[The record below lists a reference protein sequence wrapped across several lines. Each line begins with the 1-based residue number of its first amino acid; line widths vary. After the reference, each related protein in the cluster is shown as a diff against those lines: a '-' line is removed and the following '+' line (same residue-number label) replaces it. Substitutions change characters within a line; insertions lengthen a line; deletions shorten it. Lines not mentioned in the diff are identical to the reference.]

1 MVTVA
6 AWYQKLD
13 KYQQLADNCWNPGTQ
28 SNTSWR
34 DLQTNDE
41 QIGDEEQNGVAGGCA
56 LACPLVPFFLPP
68 HLLQNARPRKVVPK
82 PPLHSLLSLAGIKIR
97 ITSSS
102 TLLQLYLLRKPP
114 QSKMLLV
121 VSAGGR
127 LMAKMKGMQRAR
139 EQVHLFTHEECHDLR
154 SVPNWLQ

>member
-1 MVTVA
+1 M
-6 AWYQKLD
+6 
-13 KYQQLADNCWNPGTQ
+13 
-28 SNTSWR
+28 
-34 DLQTNDE
+34 
-41 QIGDEEQNGVAGGCA
+41 
-56 LACPLVPFFLPP
+56 ACPLVPFFLPP
-68 HLLQNARPRKVVPK
+68 HLLQNAHPSEVVPK
-82 PPLHSLLSLAGIKIR
+82 PPLHGLLSLSGIKIR

-102 TLLQLYLLRKPP
+102 TLLQLYPLRKPP

-127 LMAKMKGMQRAR
+127 LMAKMKGTQRAR